1 MRTVVVG
8 ACMLAAACSGQGLDS
23 PTAPSGSTGI
33 PFASRHIQAQSGSE
47 LPFHGSFTGSSFSCF
62 RDGTC
67 PPGTLIIT
75 QHVTGE
81 ATHLGQ
87 FTAVAVSTG
96 DFPPTGPPTATGTWD
111 FISANGDRLSA
122 TTIGGEDQFI
132 PPNISHVSATA
143 TIVGG
148 TGRFAAATGTFT
160 IRFVSTIDFASA
172 TASATGSFE
181 GHINLNR

>member
-1 MRTVVVG
+1 VRPIV
-8 ACMLAAACSGQGLDS
+8 LALCVCAAGCSDHHRDS
-23 PTAPSGSTGI
+23 PTSPTSATLAPAQT
-33 PFASRHIQAQSGSE
+33 QAQSATE
-47 LPFHGSFTGSSFSCF
+47 LPFSGSFTGSSFSCF

-81 ATHLGQ
+81 ATHLGK

-96 DFPPTGPPTATGTWD
+96 EFPPTGPPTATGTWD

-122 TTIGGEDQFI
+122 TSIGGEDQFI

-148 TGRFAAATGTFT
+148 TGRFANATGTFT
-160 IRFVSTIDFASA
+160 LRLVSTIDFASA

-181 GHINLNR
+181 GHVNLNR

>member
-1 MRTVVVG
+1 VRPIV
-8 ACMLAAACSGQGLDS
+8 LAICVCAAGCSDQVLDS
-23 PTAPSGSTGI
+23 PTSPTNATFAPAQT
-33 PFASRHIQAQSGSE
+33 QARSATE
-47 LPFHGSFTGSSFSCF
+47 LPFSGSFTGSSFSCF

-81 ATHLGQ
+81 ATHLGK

-96 DFPPTGPPTATGTWD
+96 EFPPTGPPTATGTWD

-122 TTIGGEDQFI
+122 TSIGGEDQFI

-148 TGRFAAATGTFT
+148 TGRFANATGTFT
-160 IRFVSTIDFASA
+160 LRLVSTIDFASV

-181 GHINLNR
+181 GHVNLNR

>member
-1 MRTVVVG
+1 MRPIVLGMCVF
-8 ACMLAAACSGQGLDS
+8 AAACGGQVLDS
-23 PTAPSGSTGI
+23 PTSPTSATAAPAQT
-33 PFASRHIQAQSGSE
+33 QAQSGTQ
-47 LPFHGSFTGSSFSCF
+47 LPFSGSFTGSSFSCF

-67 PPGTLIIT
+67 APGTLIIT

-81 ATHLGQ
+81 ATHLGK

-122 TTIGGEDQFI
+122 TSIGGEDQFI

-148 TGRFAAATGTFT
+148 TGRFADATGTFT
-160 IRFVSTIDFASA
+160 LRLVSTIDFASA
-172 TASATGSFE
+172 TASVTGSFE
-181 GHINLNR
+181 GQINLHK